1 MNKQAIVGLIGA
13 ILISQLSA
21 QDAPAPVKEVSLFGF
36 LQQMSAYELEV
47 ISDSTI
53 NNRGNNG
60 FSGLSNY
67 TAATTLADVTVPA
80 IPDSTVYEPSLHWI
94 LIVFITFMSIM
105 LLLVGGMYLLRETV
119 MKNVN

>member
-13 ILISQLSA
+13 ILISQLSG
-21 QDAPAPVKEVSLFGF
+21 QEVPAPGKEVSLFGF
-36 LQQMSAYELEV
+36 LQQMSAYQLEV
-47 ISDSTI
+47 RSDSTI

-60 FSGLSNY
+60 LTGVSNF
-67 TAATTLADVTVPA
+67 TTLADVTVPA

-105 LLLVGGMYLLRETV
+105 LLLVGGMYILRETV